1 MLKNNIIYYSIVN
14 KKNIKIADTSQ
25 NNETKQAQIV
35 LKRMLDYFNLKM
47 PEIEVSKDGKP
58 FFKGSKIFFNY
69 SHSKKYIACAISLTE
84 VGIDIEE
91 TDRIIS
97 DRVAEKYLDGE
108 KNFLKRIEKWV
119 KKESYSKLKGLGIQI
134 NFQNIKLEEIK
145 ENNHF
150 IKQKDYMCS
159 IYSNE
164 KSMAFQELKL

>member
-1 MLKNNIIYYSIVN
+1 MIENNIIYYSIVN

-25 NNETKQAQIV
+25 NNETKQAQSV

-91 TDRIIS
+91 TI
-97 DRVAEKYLDGE
+97 G
-108 KNFLKRIEKWV
+108 
-119 KKESYSKLKGLGIQI
+119 
-134 NFQNIKLEEIK
+134 
-145 ENNHF
+145 
-150 IKQKDYMCS
+150 
-159 IYSNE
+159 
-164 KSMAFQELKL
+164 